1 MRRLTIL
8 LALLPTLWSA
18 APAGAAD
25 GARLYAQN
33 CAACHG
39 ERGSGGIGVPLALPS
54 IRALTSEDYLRKTI
68 RHGRPGRVMPSF
80 GNLSSAEIDAI
91 VAHMASWNPGPPAQ
105 YSDARIAGDPAKG
118 GKLFATHCASCHGA
132 DGEGGKGT
140 GVTFSRPREQTIMA
154 PALHN
159 AGFLA
164 SASDQQIKAI
174 LSKGVAGTPM
184 VSFLQKGLK
193 EKDIDDLVAFVRSY
207 EKSPL
212 AKAKADE
219 PPPEPV
225 LAVESPYDL
234 KTTVANL
241 KRAAETNNFIFIREQ
256 TLDEGIAPPGKENQK
271 QQIVYV
277 CNFGLLAQAL
287 NTDPRVGLFLPC
299 RFTVVE
305 QAGKVTMMSSNP
317 KRLSQVFNNSELA
330 EMCEQLTKMY
340 LTIMEDA
347 TL

>member
-1 MRRLTIL
+1 M
-8 LALLPTLWSA
+8 
-18 APAGAAD
+18 PAFA
-25 GARLYAQN
+25 
-33 CAACHG
+33 
-39 ERGSGGIGVPLALPS
+39 S
-54 IRALTSEDYLRKTI
+54 
-68 RHGRPGRVMPSF
+68 
-80 GNLSSAEIDAI
+80 LSDAEVAAI
-91 VAHMASWNPGPPAQ
+91 VTHMGSWNPGPPAR
-105 YSDARIAGDPAKG
+105 YADARIDGNAENG
-118 GKLFATHCASCHGA
+118 GKLFRKHCASCHGA
-132 DGEGGKGT
+132 NGEGGKGT
-140 GVTFSRPREQTIMA
+140 GVTLSRPREQTIIA

-164 SASDQQIKAI
+164 STTDQQVKAI
-174 LSKGVAGTPM
+174 LTKGVAGTPM
-184 VSFLQKGLK
+184 VSFRQKGLK
-193 EKDIDDLVAFVRSY
+193 EKDIDDLVAFVRGF

-212 AKAKADE
+212 AKPGAGQ
-219 PPPEPV
+219 PLPEPV

-234 KTTVANL
+234 MTTVANL

-256 TLDEGIAPPGKENQK
+256 TLDEGIVPPGHENRK

-299 RFTVVE
+299 RFTISE
-305 QAGKVTMMSSNP
+305 QAGKVTMMASNP
-317 KRLSQVFNNSELA
+317 KRLSQIFNNSELD

>member
-1 MRRLTIL
+1 MRPAIPSLL
-8 LALLPTLWSA
+8 LALLPALSA
-18 APAGAAD
+18 LADD

-54 IRALTSEDYLRKTI
+54 IRALTTEEYLRRSI
-68 RHGRPGRVMPSF
+68 RHGRPGRVMPAFAS
-80 GNLSSAEIDAI
+80 LSAAEVDAI
-91 VAHMASWNPGPPAQ
+91 VAHMGSWNPGRPAE
-105 YSDARIAGDPAKG
+105 YAETRIPGDLANG
-118 GKLFATHCASCHGA
+118 GKLFQKHCASCHGA
-132 DGEGGKGT
+132 TGEGGKGT
-140 GVTFSRPREQTIMA
+140 GVTLSRPREQTIMA

-164 SASDQQIKAI
+164 STTDLQIKAI
-174 LSKGVAGTPM
+174 LTQGVTGTPM
-184 VSFLQKGLK
+184 VSFVRKGLK
-193 EKDIDDLVAFVRSY
+193 EQDIDDLVAFVRNF
-207 EKSPL
+207 EQSPL
-212 AKAKADE
+212 ARPDAGKPA
-219 PPPEPV
+219 PEPV
-225 LAVESPYDL
+225 LSVESPYDL

-256 TLDEGIAPPGKENQK
+256 TLDEGIVPPGRENHN

-299 RFTVVE
+299 RFTILE
-305 QAGKVTMMSSNP
+305 QAGKVTMMASNP
-317 KRLSQVFNNSELA
+317 KRLSQIFNNSELD
-330 EMCEQLTKMY
+330 EMCEKLTKMY

>member
-1 MRRLTIL
+1 MRLPAILLPL
-8 LALLPTLWSA
+8 LALLPALSA
-18 APAGAAD
+18 QAGD

-54 IRALTSEDYLRKTI
+54 IRALTTEDYLRRTI
-68 RHGRPGRVMPSF
+68 RHGRPGRVMPAFAS
-80 GNLSSAEIDAI
+80 LSDAEVDAI
-91 VAHMASWNPGPPAQ
+91 VAHMGSWNPGPPAR
-105 YSDARIAGDPAKG
+105 YADTRIAGNVDNG
-118 GKLFATHCASCHGA
+118 GKLFQKHCASCHGA
-132 DGEGGKGT
+132 SGEGGKGT
-140 GVTFSRPREQTIMA
+140 GVTLSRPREQTIMA

-164 SASDQQIKAI
+164 STTDHQLKAI
-174 LSKGVAGTPM
+174 LMQGVAGTPM
-184 VSFLQKGLK
+184 VSFLKKGLK
-193 EKDIDDLVAFVRSY
+193 EADIDDLVAFVRNF

-212 AKAKADE
+212 TKPDAGK
-219 PPPEPV
+219 PVPEPV

-234 KTTVANL
+234 TTTVANL
-241 KRAAETNNFIFIREQ
+241 KRAAETNNFVFIREQ
-256 TLDEGIAPPGKENQK
+256 TLDEGMVPPGRENRN

-299 RFTVVE
+299 RFTISE
-305 QAGKVTMMSSNP
+305 QGGKVTMMASNP
-317 KRLSQVFNNSELA
+317 KRLSQIFNNSELD